1 MSNSKKSPGPDCN
14 QKKAAILKESQAVNK
29 KEDASARSK
38 CKLDSHGCLNL
49 QDILLMFDSPVSQER
64 AWALCYQIAKSLS
77 CSTENKFYEISELS
91 QIILHKDG
99 DIWLENLAGSKQ
111 SLVSEEKAV
120 FSLGMAVFKA
130 LDFGSN
136 AGEEIALLPDLEA
149 LITLMTNCNRVC
161 EGDAEERLQETDDEG
176 IERDSGDTDAEDY
189 MMPKTAESY
198 ADNATCTLKTVLQGD
213 RKRCRVHTTSA
224 HNTDRQSGFF
234 FPALLCPSI
243 CVRHVQSL
251 HEDTDNYYQ
260 NMIQAFVEE
269 ALNLSQFLE
278 KVVVDK
284 QSQDL
289 FSPNNTD
296 RSSTSLQNIDTLD
309 FNDWAR
315 FWVQVI
321 SELRR
326 GVKLKK
332 VEANLGSRVSSRGE
346 RTLPDYK
353 PTPYEILMDDIRER
367 RYHLR
372 KTPPTPSRKD
382 AHAIILEF
390 IRSRPPLKKASE
402 RRLRPLQKE
411 STLRELLME
420 SIKKPPKPLRSSGS
434 RQNAPKI
441 EETSI
446 CNTSRESRMIVL
458 GEVPPSQPE
467 QEQESAQD
475 VAAQWLQ
482 SEDQRTLVTGG
493 SVLATASR
501 RRQDVPPVPQPRQRI
516 AKERPNIRVL
526 PSNRNRKSRRRRI
539 TVAGT
544 ALRCEPTR
552 KCPGVNASKLS
563 RSSNSGATGREFRMH
578 SILQRSELLE
588 DITQNREDIIEHEL
602 LPKPFGRNL
611 DVTRRTKKVIPV
623 DFDLKLDAEDDDD
636 DDDDDD
642 YNEENFETRFEEE
655 DEACNYWQLKNYNF
669 GTRKKS
675 IRNGHK
681 DHEHRDDDEVGS
693 ANPWRKTGGL
703 RLTRNEYHRFC
714 DAQLEFYSIAA
725 YDLATQCPSRRASA
739 RRHAA
744 KCTIPLTSF
753 TGTTSL
759 PQSRPQSRQHAG
771 LTDSTLSQ
779 GPSPN
784 ISLNPSPNCSPQP
797 RAPRQPRRAHTIAH
811 ESKNDKAHSDEWE
824 DDIDKK
830 ATLGDMLLDERL
842 SLTLDEIVHIRS
854 VLTKAELESLPVE
867 GRVKEDVEKRRVC
880 FLCLKTRFGLL
891 GPWGQRC
898 RLCKRTVC
906 VKCYSKM
913 RIPTE
918 QFARVPVV
926 LLSPGLLLSP
936 TEAENSSSK
945 NSWLRNSGAVG
956 SAPASPASRRKDSA
970 LRNGTSA
977 STPTMTPV
985 SALTPMSTPPSHARR
1000 EMEVQGLEK
1009 RCYKGGGSPAALS
1022 TTKTFSTSSGLSVE
1036 QRMAAER
1043 LRGVAVVVCH
1053 DCRIMVI
1060 QIIKSSRTTR
1070 ATIRNNVISRL
1081 TLNLSPAYI

>member
-1 MSNSKKSPGPDCN
+1 MSNPKKIPDPS
-14 QKKAAILKESQAVNK
+14 QREPAMLDEQPQATVRKKGGDRVQP
-29 KEDASARSK
+29 R

-49 QDILLMFDSPVSQER
+49 QDILLIFDSPVSQER
-64 AWALCYQIAKSLS
+64 AWALCYQTAKSLS
-77 CSTENKFYEISELS
+77 GLTQNKFYEISEFS
-91 QIILHKDG
+91 QIVLHKDG
-99 DIWLENLAGSKQ
+99 NVRLDNLAGSRQ
-111 SLVSEEKAV
+111 PLVSEDKAV
-120 FSLGMAVFKA
+120 LSLGMVIFKA

-136 AGEEIALLPDLEA
+136 AEEEIALSPDLEA
-149 LITLMTNCNRVC
+149 LITLMTNCNRVAP
-161 EGDAEERLQETDDEG
+161 EGDVEGRLQETDDEG
-176 IERDSGDTDAEDY
+176 IERDSGDTDADDD
-189 MMPKTAESY
+189 MMPKTAEPYTSSSV
-198 ADNATCTLKTVLQGD
+198 CTLKTVLQ
-213 RKRCRVHTTSA
+213 
-224 HNTDRQSGFF
+224 
-234 FPALLCPSI
+234 I
-243 CVRHVQSL
+243 CARHV
-251 HEDTDNYYQ
+251 HEDADNYYQ
-260 NMIQAFVEE
+260 NVIQTFVEE

-284 QSQDL
+284 QSQD
-289 FSPNNTD
+289 FFNMNGTEH
-296 RSSTSLQNIDTLD
+296 SSTSLQNLD
-309 FNDWAR
+309 ALNFNDWTDVRIWRAIQAR

-321 SELRR
+321 GELRR

-332 VEANLGSRVSSRGE
+332 VEANMGSRAFSRGQG
-346 RTLPDYK
+346 RSPDYK
-353 PTPYEILMDDIRER
+353 LTPYEILMDDIRER

-372 KTPPTPSRKD
+372 KTPPTSSRKD

-411 STLRELLME
+411 CTLRELLME
-420 SIKKPPKPLRSSGS
+420 SIKKPPKPLRSSCS
-434 RQNAPKI
+434 RQSTVKI
-441 EETSI
+441 EKTSLYVTH
-446 CNTSRESRMIVL
+446 N
-458 GEVPPSQPE
+458 GEGTKEYE
-467 QEQESAQD
+467 QSA
-475 VAAQWLQ
+475 
-482 SEDQRTLVTGG
+482 T
-493 SVLATASR
+493 
-501 RRQDVPPVPQPRQRI
+501 
-516 AKERPNIRVL
+516 
-526 PSNRNRKSRRRRI
+526 
-539 TVAGT
+539 
-544 ALRCEPTR
+544 
-552 KCPGVNASKLS
+552 
-563 RSSNSGATGREFRMH
+563 
-578 SILQRSELLE
+578 
-588 DITQNREDIIEHEL
+588 
-602 LPKPFGRNL
+602 PKPPGRNL
-611 DVTRRTKKVIPV
+611 DVSSAARRPKKVIPV

-636 DDDDDD
+636 DDDDEY
-642 YNEENFETRFEEE
+642 YNDEDFAETRFEEE
-655 DEACNYWQLKNYNF
+655 DEASNYWHLKDYTF
-669 GTRKKS
+669 GGRGV
-675 IRNGHK
+675 RNGHK
-681 DHEHRDDDEVGS
+681 DHEQRDDDEAGS

-714 DAQLEFYSIAA
+714 DAQLES

-739 RRHAA
+739 KRHSA
-744 KCTIPLTSF
+744 KCTIPLTSL

-771 LTDSTLSQ
+771 LTDSSLSQ

-784 ISLNPSPNCSPQP
+784 ISLNPSPSLSPQP
-797 RAPRQPRRAHTIAH
+797 RARQPRRAYTIA
-811 ESKNDKAHSDEWE
+811 EGKDEKPPAEEWE
-824 DDIDKK
+824 DDADRK

-936 TEAENSSSK
+936 TETESSGGGGKST
-945 NSWLRNSGAVG
+945 WLRNSGAVG

-970 LRNGTSA
+970 MRSGTPA
-977 STPTMTPV
+977 STPTTTPV
-985 SALTPMSTPPSHARR
+985 SALTPMSTPPCHARR
-1000 EMEVQGLEK
+1000 EVESQGMDK
-1009 RCYKGGGSPAALS
+1009 RCYKGSGSPAALS
-1022 TTKTFSTSSGLSVE
+1022 TTKTFSTSSGGPTAE

-1081 TLNLSPAYI
+1081 TLNLSPAYV

>member
-1 MSNSKKSPGPDCN
+1 MISSCVNAPNMDRPD
-14 QKKAAILKESQAVNK
+14 QKFIISREKNLQTNYLKEAKEEMQETVKK
-29 KEDASARSK
+29 KEDSVRPK

-49 QDILLMFDSPVSQER
+49 QDVLLMFDSPLSQER
-64 AWALCYQIAKSLS
+64 AWALCYQVAKGLS
-77 CSTENKFYEISELS
+77 HLTENKFCEISELW
-91 QIILHKDG
+91 QIVLHKDG
-99 DIWLENLAGSKQ
+99 DICLESLAGSKLP
-111 SLVSEEKAV
+111 LVSEEKAI
-120 FSLGMAVFKA
+120 FSLGMVIFKA

-136 AGEEIALLPDLEA
+136 AGEEIALSPDLEA
-149 LITLMTNCNRVC
+149 LITLMTNCNRAS
-161 EGDAEERLQETDDEG
+161 EGDVEERLQETDDEG

-189 MMPKTAESY
+189 IPKTSESCT
-198 ADNATCTLKTVLQGD
+198 DSPICTLKTILQ
-213 RKRCRVHTTSA
+213 
-224 HNTDRQSGFF
+224 
-234 FPALLCPSI
+234 I
-243 CVRHVQSL
+243 CERHMQSL
-251 HEDTDNYYQ
+251 HEDADNYYR
-260 NMIQAFVEE
+260 NVIQMFVEE

-289 FSPNNTD
+289 YSPSIDDVD
-296 RSSTSLQNIDTLD
+296 RNSISLQNIDTLD
-309 FNDWAR
+309 FNDWTNVRIWRAIQAR

-332 VEANLGSRVSSRGE
+332 VEANLGSRAPSRAQGN
-346 RTLPDYK
+346 RSDYK
-353 PTPYEILMDDIRER
+353 LTPYEVLMDDIREK

-372 KTPPTPSRKD
+372 KTPPTPSKRKD

-411 STLRELLME
+411 CTLRELLME
-420 SIKKPPKPLRSSGS
+420 SIKKPPKPLRSS
-434 RQNAPKI
+434 RQNIPRV
-441 EETSI
+441 EETSA
-446 CNTSRESRMIVL
+446 CGKSRMIVL
-458 GEVPPSQPE
+458 GEVPPLQPE

-482 SEDQRTLVTGG
+482 SEDQRTATSAAGG
-493 SVLATASR
+493 VLAATSR
-501 RRQDVPPVPQPRQRI
+501 RKQDLPPVPQPRQRI
-516 AKERPNIRVL
+516 AKERPDVRVL
-526 PSNRNRKSRRRRI
+526 PSNRN
-539 TVAGT
+539 
-544 ALRCEPTR
+544 
-552 KCPGVNASKLS
+552 
-563 RSSNSGATGREFRMH
+563 H
-578 SILQRSELLE
+578 
-588 DITQNREDIIEHEL
+588 ITQNGEDIKEYESSAI
-602 LPKPFGRNL
+602 PKPPGRNL
-611 DVTRRTKKVIPV
+611 DAIRRPKKLIPV

-636 DDDDDD
+636 DDDD
-642 YNEENFETRFEEE
+642 YNEEDFETRFEEE
-655 DEACNYWQLKNYNF
+655 DEASNYWQLKDYRF
-669 GTRKKS
+669 GAREGM
-675 IRNGHK
+675 RNGHK
-681 DHEHRDDDEVGS
+681 DYRQRDDDEGS

-714 DAQLEFYSIAA
+714 DAQLES

-739 RRHAA
+739 KRHAA
-744 KCTIPLTSF
+744 KCAIPLMSL

-759 PQSRPQSRQHAG
+759 PQSRPQSRQRAG

-784 ISLNPSPNCSPQP
+784 ISLNPSPSHSPQP
-797 RAPRQPRRAHTIAH
+797 RASRQPRRAYTIAH
-811 ESKNDKAHSDEWE
+811 EGKDDRTNSDEWE
-824 DDIDKK
+824 DDTDKK
-830 ATLGDMLLDERL
+830 TTLGDMLLDERL

-936 TEAENSSSK
+936 TETEAGNGK
-945 NSWLRNSGAVG
+945 NAWLRNTGAVG

-970 LRNGTSA
+970 LRSGTPT

-1000 EMEVQGLEK
+1000 EMENQGLER

-1022 TTKTFSTSSGLSVE
+1022 TTKTFSGSSGPTAE

-1081 TLNLSPAYI
+1081 TLNLSPAYV

>member
-14 QKKAAILKESQAVNK
+14 QKKAAILKESQAVNR

-77 CSTENKFYEISELS
+77 RSTENKFYEISELS

-120 FSLGMAVFKA
+120 FSLGMAIFKA

-198 ADNATCTLKTVLQGD
+198 ADNSTCTLKAVLQ
-213 RKRCRVHTTSA
+213 
-224 HNTDRQSGFF
+224 
-234 FPALLCPSI
+234 I

-260 NMIQAFVEE
+260 NMIQGFVEE

-278 KVVVDK
+278 KVVDK

-289 FSPNNTD
+289 FNPNNTD

-309 FNDWAR
+309 FNDWTDIRIWKAIQAR

-346 RTLPDYK
+346 GTLPDYK

-446 CNTSRESRMIVL
+446 CNTNRESRMIVL

-493 SVLATASR
+493 SILATASR

-526 PSNRNRKSRRRRI
+526 PSNRN
-539 TVAGT
+539 
-544 ALRCEPTR
+544 
-552 KCPGVNASKLS
+552 
-563 RSSNSGATGREFRMH
+563 H
-578 SILQRSELLE
+578 
-588 DITQNREDIIEHEL
+588 ITQNRDDIIEHEL

-636 DDDDDD
+636 DDDDD

-655 DEACNYWQLKNYNF
+655 DEACNYWQLKHYNF
-669 GTRKKS
+669 GTRKS
-675 IRNGHK
+675 IRNEHK

-714 DAQLEFYSIAA
+714 DAQLES

-744 KCTIPLTSF
+744 NCTIPLTSF
-753 TGTTSL
+753 MGTTSL

-985 SALTPMSTPPSHARR
+985 SALTPMSTPPSHTRR

-1022 TTKTFSTSSGLSVE
+1022 TTKTFSTLSGPSVE
-1036 QRMAAER
+1036 QHMAAER

>member
-1 MSNSKKSPGPDCN
+1 MSNPKKSIDCD
-14 QKKAAILKESQAVNK
+14 QRKDTMLEEESTIIKKKGKSSV
-29 KEDASARSK
+29 RPK

-49 QDILLMFDSPVSQER
+49 QDILLMFDSPINQER
-64 AWALCYQIAKSLS
+64 AWALCYQISKGLS
-77 CSTENKFYEISELS
+77 CLMENKFYEISELS
-91 QIILHKDG
+91 QIVLHKDG
-99 DIWLENLAGSKQ
+99 NICLENLAGSKQ
-111 SLVSEEKAV
+111 PLVSEEKAV
-120 FSLGMAVFKA
+120 FSLGMAIFKA

-136 AGEEIALLPDLEA
+136 AGEEIALSSDLEA
-149 LITLMTNCNRVC
+149 LITFMTNCNRAS
-161 EGDAEERLQETDDEG
+161 EGDVEERLQETDDEG

-189 MMPKTAESY
+189 MVLKTTESY
-198 ADNATCTLKTVLQGD
+198 TDSSMCTLKTVIQ
-213 RKRCRVHTTSA
+213 
-224 HNTDRQSGFF
+224 
-234 FPALLCPSI
+234 I
-243 CVRHVQSL
+243 CARHVQDL
-251 HEDTDNYYQ
+251 NEDVDNYYR
-260 NMIQAFVEE
+260 NVIQSFVEE
-269 ALNLSQFLE
+269 AINLSQFLE

-289 FSPNNTD
+289 FSPNEVD
-296 RSSTSLQNIDTLD
+296 RGSTSLQNLDALD

-332 VEANLGSRVSSRGE
+332 VEANLGSRTSSRGQGN
-346 RTLPDYK
+346 RPDYK
-353 PTPYEILMDDIRER
+353 LTPYEILMDDIRER

-411 STLRELLME
+411 CTLRELLME
-420 SIKKPPKPLRSSGS
+420 SIKKPPKPLRPSGS
-434 RQNAPKI
+434 TQNPPKI
-441 EETSI
+441 KKIST
-446 CNTSRESRMIVL
+446 CDAGGESRMIVL
-458 GEVPPSQPE
+458 GEVPPTQPE

-482 SEDQRTLVTGG
+482 SEEQKAAMSTAG
-493 SVLATASR
+493 SSGILTAASR
-501 RRQDVPPVPQPRQRI
+501 SRQDMPPIPQPRQRI
-516 AKERPNIRVL
+516 TKERPDIRIL
-526 PSNRNRKSRRRRI
+526 TSNRNHIIQK
-539 TVAGT
+539 GDMK
-544 ALRCEPTR
+544 EYE
-552 KCPGVNASKLS
+552 
-563 RSSNSGATGREFRMH
+563 SST
-578 SILQRSELLE
+578 I
-588 DITQNREDIIEHEL
+588 
-602 LPKPFGRNL
+602 PKPSGRNL
-611 DVTRRTKKVIPV
+611 DITRRPKKVIPV

-636 DDDDDD
+636 DDDD
-642 YNEENFETRFEEE
+642 YNEEDFENTRFEEE
-655 DEACNYWQLKNYNF
+655 DEASNYWHLKDYTF
-669 GTRKKS
+669 GTRS
-675 IRNGHK
+675 VQNGQK
-681 DHEHRDDDEVGS
+681 NQRDDDETGS

-714 DAQLEFYSIAA
+714 DAQLES

-744 KCTIPLTSF
+744 KCTMPLASL

-784 ISLNPSPNCSPQP
+784 ISLNPSPSLSPQP
-797 RAPRQPRRAHTIAH
+797 RAPRQPRRAYTIAH
-811 ESKNDKAHSDEWE
+811 ENKDDKIHNEEWE
-824 DDIDKK
+824 DDTDKK
-830 ATLGDMLLDERL
+830 TTLGDMLLDERL

-936 TEAENSSSK
+936 TETESGSGGGNVSGVSGGSIGK
-945 NSWLRNSGAVG
+945 SSWLKNTGAVG

-970 LRNGTSA
+970 MRSGTPT
-977 STPTMTPV
+977 STPTMTPI
-985 SALTPMSTPPSHARR
+985 STLTPTSTPPSHARR
-1000 EMEVQGLEK
+1000 EIEGPGLEK
-1009 RCYKGGGSPAALS
+1009 RCYKGSGSPAALS
-1022 TTKTFSTSSGLSVE
+1022 TTKTFSTSSGPSAE

-1060 QIIKSSRTTR
+1060 QIIKSSRITR

-1081 TLNLSPAYI
+1081 TLNLSPAYV

>member
-1 MSNSKKSPGPDCN
+1 MSNPKKSPDSS
-14 QKKAAILKESQAVNK
+14 QKESTMLDEQPKATVRK
-29 KEDASARSK
+29 KGNMAQRR
-38 CKLDSHGCLNL
+38 CKLDLHGCLNL
-49 QDILLMFDSPVSQER
+49 QDILLIFNSPVSQER
-64 AWALCYQIAKSLS
+64 AWALCYQTTKSLS
-77 CSTENKFYEISELS
+77 SLTQNKFYEISEFS
-91 QIILHKDG
+91 QIVLHKDG
-99 DIWLENLAGSKQ
+99 NIRLDNLAGSKQ
-111 SLVSEEKAV
+111 PLVSEEKAV
-120 FSLGMAVFKA
+120 VSLGMVIFKA

-136 AGEEIALLPDLEA
+136 AEEEIALSPDLEA
-149 LITLMTNCNRVC
+149 LITLMTNCSRAS
-161 EGDAEERLQETDDEG
+161 EGDVEGRLQETDDEG
-176 IERDSGDTDAEDY
+176 IERDSGDTDADDD
-189 MMPKTAESY
+189 MMSKTAERYTDSSV
-198 ADNATCTLKTVLQGD
+198 CTLKTVLQ
-213 RKRCRVHTTSA
+213 
-224 HNTDRQSGFF
+224 
-234 FPALLCPSI
+234 I
-243 CVRHVQSL
+243 CARHVQSL
-251 HEDTDNYYQ
+251 HEDVDNYYQ
-260 NMIQAFVEE
+260 NVIQTFVEE
-269 ALNLSQFLE
+269 ALNISQFLE

-284 QSQDL
+284 QSQNL
-289 FSPNNTD
+289 FSMNGTD
-296 RSSTSLQNIDTLD
+296 HSSTSLQNLDTLD

-321 SELRR
+321 GELRR

-332 VEANLGSRVSSRGE
+332 VEANLGSRASSRGQG
-346 RTLPDYK
+346 RSPDYK
-353 PTPYEILMDDIRER
+353 LTPYEILMDDIRER

-372 KTPPTPSRKD
+372 KTPPTSSRKD

-411 STLRELLME
+411 CTLRELLME
-420 SIKKPPKPLRSSGS
+420 SIKKPPKPLRSSCS
-434 RQNAPKI
+434 RQNTTKV
-441 EETSI
+441 EETSPS
-446 CNTSRESRMIVL
+446 NASGVSRMIVL

-482 SEDQRTLVTGG
+482 SEDQKTMATSGPG
-493 SVLATASR
+493 AGVLTAPSR
-501 RRQDVPPVPQPRQRI
+501 KKQDVPPVPQPRQRI
-516 AKERPNIRVL
+516 AKDRPDVRVV
-526 PSNRNRKSRRRRI
+526 PARNRKSRRRRI
-539 TVAGT
+539 TVADITNNG
-544 ALRCEPTR
+544 
-552 KCPGVNASKLS
+552 
-563 RSSNSGATGREFRMH
+563 
-578 SILQRSELLE
+578 E
-588 DITQNREDIIEHEL
+588 DIKEYESSAI
-602 LPKPFGRNL
+602 PKPSGRNL
-611 DVTRRTKKVIPV
+611 EVLNAARRPKKVIPV

-636 DDDDDD
+636 DDDEY
-642 YNEENFETRFEEE
+642 YNDEDFAETRFEEE
-655 DEACNYWQLKNYNF
+655 DEASNYWHLKDYTF
-669 GTRKKS
+669 GGRDV
-675 IRNGHK
+675 RNGHK
-681 DHEHRDDDEVGS
+681 DHEQRDDDEAGS

-714 DAQLEFYSIAA
+714 DAQLES

-739 RRHAA
+739 KRHSA
-744 KCTIPLTSF
+744 KCVVPLMSL

-771 LTDSTLSQ
+771 LTDSSLSQ

-784 ISLNPSPNCSPQP
+784 ISLNPSPSLSPQP
-797 RAPRQPRRAHTIAH
+797 RARQPRRAYTIA
-811 ESKNDKAHSDEWE
+811 EGKDEKVPGEEWE
-824 DDIDKK
+824 DDTDRK

-936 TEAENSSSK
+936 TEAESSSGSGGGK
-945 NSWLRNSGAVG
+945 SPWLRNTSAVG

-970 LRNGTSA
+970 LRTGTPA
-977 STPTMTPV
+977 STPTTTPV
-985 SALTPMSTPPSHARR
+985 SALTPMSTPPCHARR
-1000 EMEVQGLEK
+1000 EIESQGMDK
-1009 RCYKGGGSPAALS
+1009 RCYKGSGSPAALS
-1022 TTKTFSTSSGLSVE
+1022 TTKTFSTSSGPSAE

-1081 TLNLSPAYI
+1081 TLNLSPAYV

>member
-1 MSNSKKSPGPDCN
+1 MSNSKKSPDCN
-14 QKKAAILKESQAVNK
+14 LEGATVLRDEMQKMVKK
-29 KEDASARSK
+29 KEKSSAQPK
-38 CKLDSHGCLNL
+38 CKLDLHGCLNL
-49 QDILLMFDSPVSQER
+49 QDILLMFDSPIRQER
-64 AWALCYQIAKSLS
+64 AWALCYQIVKGLS
-77 CSTENKFYEISELS
+77 RLTENKFYEISELW
-91 QIILHKDG
+91 QIVLHKDG
-99 DIWLENLAGSKQ
+99 DICLESLAGSKQ
-111 SLVSEEKAV
+111 PLVSEEKAI
-120 FSLGMAVFKA
+120 FSLGMTIFKA

-136 AGEEIALLPDLEA
+136 AGEEIALSPDLEA
-149 LITLMTNCNRVC
+149 LITLMTSCNRAS
-161 EGDAEERLQETDDEG
+161 EGDVEERLQETDDEG
-176 IERDSGDTDAEDY
+176 IERDSGETDAEDY
-189 MMPKTAESY
+189 MMPKATESC
-198 ADNATCTLKTVLQGD
+198 TGSSVCTLKTILQ
-213 RKRCRVHTTSA
+213 
-224 HNTDRQSGFF
+224 
-234 FPALLCPSI
+234 I
-243 CVRHVQSL
+243 CERHVQSL
-251 HEDTDNYYQ
+251 HEDSDNYYR
-260 NMIQAFVEE
+260 NVIQMFVEE

-289 FSPNNTD
+289 YSPSINDVD
-296 RSSTSLQNIDTLD
+296 RNSISLQNIDTLD

-332 VEANLGSRVSSRGE
+332 VEANLGSRASSRAQGN
-346 RTLPDYK
+346 RPDYK
-353 PTPYEILMDDIRER
+353 LTPYEILMDDIREK

-411 STLRELLME
+411 CTLRELLME
-420 SIKKPPKPLRSSGS
+420 SIKKPPKPLRSSSS
-434 RQNAPKI
+434 RQNVPRVK
-441 EETSI
+441 ETSV
-446 CNTSRESRMIVL
+446 CGKSRMIVL

-482 SEDQRTLVTGG
+482 SEDQRTATSAAGG
-493 SVLATASR
+493 ILAATSR
-501 RRQDVPPVPQPRQRI
+501 KRQDVPPVPQPRQRI
-516 AKERPNIRVL
+516 AKERPDVRVL

-539 TVAGT
+539 TVA
-544 ALRCEPTR
+544 
-552 KCPGVNASKLS
+552 
-563 RSSNSGATGREFRMH
+563 
-578 SILQRSELLE
+578 
-588 DITQNREDIIEHEL
+588 DITQNGENIKEYESSAV
-602 LPKPFGRNL
+602 PKPPGRNL
-611 DVTRRTKKVIPV
+611 DVVRRPKKLIPV

-636 DDDDDD
+636 DDDDD
-642 YNEENFETRFEEE
+642 YNEEEFETRFEEE
-655 DEACNYWQLKNYNF
+655 DEASNYWQLKDYNF
-669 GTRKKS
+669 GTREGM
-675 IRNGHK
+675 RNGHK
-681 DHEHRDDDEVGS
+681 DYHQQRDDDEVGS

-714 DAQLEFYSIAA
+714 DAQLES

-739 RRHAA
+739 KRHAA
-744 KCTIPLTSF
+744 KCAIPLMSL

-784 ISLNPSPNCSPQP
+784 ISLNPSPNHSPQP
-797 RAPRQPRRAHTIAH
+797 RAPRQPRRAYTIAH
-811 ESKNDKAHSDEWE
+811 EDKDDRAHGDEWE
-824 DDIDKK
+824 DDTDKK
-830 ATLGDMLLDERL
+830 GILGDMLLDERL

-936 TEAENSSSK
+936 TETETSSGK
-945 NSWLRNSGAVG
+945 NTWLRNAGAVG

-970 LRNGTSA
+970 LRSGTPT

-985 SALTPMSTPPSHARR
+985 SALTPISTPSHARR
-1000 EMEVQGLEK
+1000 EIENQGSEK

-1022 TTKTFSTSSGLSVE
+1022 TTKTFSGSSGPTAE
-1036 QRMAAER
+1036 QRLAAER

-1081 TLNLSPAYI
+1081 TLNLSPAYV

>member
-1 MSNSKKSPGPDCN
+1 MSNYKKSPDCE
-14 QKKAAILKESQAVNK
+14 KKTIVFEEPMNK
-29 KEDASARSK
+29 KEDTSARSK
-38 CKLDSHGCLNL
+38 YKLDDCLNL
-49 QDILLMFDSPVSQER
+49 QDILLMFDRPVTQEQ
-64 AWALCYQIAKSLS
+64 AWALCYEIAYNLS
-77 CSTENKFYEISELS
+77 RLTDKFYEISELS

-99 DIWLENLAGSKQ
+99 HIWLENLAGSKQ
-111 SLVSEEKAV
+111 FYVSEEKAI
-120 FSLGMAVFKA
+120 FSLGMIIFKA

-136 AGEEIALLPDLEA
+136 AGEEIALSSDLET
-149 LITLMTNCNRVC
+149 LITLMTNCNRAC
-161 EGDAEERLQETDDEG
+161 EGDIEDRLQETDDEG
-176 IERDSGDTDAEDY
+176 IERDSGDTDAEDCAIQRT
-189 MMPKTAESY
+189 KLY
-198 ADNATCTLKTVLQGD
+198 ADSSTCTLKTILQV
-213 RKRCRVHTTSA
+213 CA
-224 HNTDRQSGFF
+224 
-234 FPALLCPSI
+234 
-243 CVRHVQSL
+243 RHVQNL
-251 HEDTDNYYQ
+251 HEDATSYYR
-260 NMIQAFVEE
+260 NIMKAFVEE

-278 KVVVDK
+278 KGVDDK

-289 FSPNNTD
+289 FSSNNVD
-296 RSSTSLQNIDTLD
+296 RTSSSLQNINTLD
-309 FNDWAR
+309 FNDWTDIRIWRAIQAR

-332 VEANLGSRVSSRGE
+332 VEANLGSRTSSRREGS
-346 RTLPDYK
+346 LPDYK
-353 PTPYEILMDDIRER
+353 MTPYESLMDDIRER
-367 RYHLR
+367 RYHLK

-382 AHAIILEF
+382 THAIILEF

-420 SIKKPPKPLRSSGS
+420 SIKKPPKPLRSSSS
-434 RQNAPKI
+434 RQNTSHI

-446 CNTSRESRMIVL
+446 CNTSGESRMIVL

-482 SEDQRTLVTGG
+482 SEDQRALSASDG
-493 SVLATASR
+493 VLAAANR
-501 RRQDVPPVPQPRQRI
+501 RRQDVPPVPQPRQKI
-516 AKERPNIRVL
+516 AKERSSIKVL
-526 PSNRNRKSRRRRI
+526 SSNRN
-539 TVAGT
+539 
-544 ALRCEPTR
+544 
-552 KCPGVNASKLS
+552 
-563 RSSNSGATGREFRMH
+563 H
-578 SILQRSELLE
+578 
-588 DITQNREDIIEHEL
+588 ITQNGEDIDEPKL
-602 LPKPFGRNL
+602 LPKPSGRNL
-611 DVTRRTKKVIPV
+611 DATRRIKKVIPV

-636 DDDDDD
+636 DDVDD
-642 YNEENFETRFEEE
+642 YNEENFAAARFEEE
-655 DEACNYWQLKNYNF
+655 DE
-669 GTRKKS
+669 
-675 IRNGHK
+675 
-681 DHEHRDDDEVGS
+681 ES

-714 DAQLEFYSIAA
+714 DAQLES

-739 RRHAA
+739 KRHAT
-744 KCTIPLTSF
+744 KCIIPLTSL

-771 LTDSTLSQ
+771 LADSILSQ

-784 ISLNPSPNCSPQP
+784 ISLNPSPNCSPHP
-797 RAPRQPRRAHTIAH
+797 RTPRQPRRANTIAH
-811 ESKNDKAHSDEWE
+811 DSKNDKTQDDEWE
-824 DDIDKK
+824 NDIDKK
-830 ATLGDMLLDERL
+830 TTLGDMLLDERL

-936 TEAENSSSK
+936 TETENCNSK
-945 NSWLRNSGAVG
+945 NSWLRNAGAVG

-970 LRNGTSA
+970 LRNGTPV
-977 STPTMTPV
+977 STPTMTPI
-985 SALTPMSTPPSHARR
+985 STLTPMSMSPSH
-1000 EMEVQGLEK
+1000 VIQGLDK
-1009 RCYKGGGSPAALS
+1009 RNYKGGSPAALS
-1022 TTKTFSTSSGLSVE
+1022 TTKTFSTSSGPSAE
-1036 QRMAAER
+1036 QRMVAER

>member
-198 ADNATCTLKTVLQGD
+198 ADNATCTLKTVLQ
-213 RKRCRVHTTSA
+213 
-224 HNTDRQSGFF
+224 
-234 FPALLCPSI
+234 I

-309 FNDWAR
+309 FNDWTDIRIWRAIQAR

-539 TVAGT
+539 TVA
-544 ALRCEPTR
+544 
-552 KCPGVNASKLS
+552 
-563 RSSNSGATGREFRMH
+563 
-578 SILQRSELLE
+578 

-714 DAQLEFYSIAA
+714 DAQLES

>member
-1 MSNSKKSPGPDCN
+1 MSNYKKSPDCE
-14 QKKAAILKESQAVNK
+14 KKTIVFEEPMNK
-29 KEDASARSK
+29 KEDTSARSK
-38 CKLDSHGCLNL
+38 YKLDDCLNL
-49 QDILLMFDSPVSQER
+49 QDILLMFDRPVTQEQ
-64 AWALCYQIAKSLS
+64 AWALCYEIAYNLS
-77 CSTENKFYEISELS
+77 RLTDKFYEISELS

-99 DIWLENLAGSKQ
+99 HIWLENLAGSKQ
-111 SLVSEEKAV
+111 FYVSEEKAI
-120 FSLGMAVFKA
+120 FSLGMIIFKA

-136 AGEEIALLPDLEA
+136 AGEEIALSSDLET
-149 LITLMTNCNRVC
+149 LITLMTNCNRAC
-161 EGDAEERLQETDDEG
+161 EGDIEDRLQETDDEG
-176 IERDSGDTDAEDY
+176 IERDSGDTDAEDCAIQRT
-189 MMPKTAESY
+189 KLY
-198 ADNATCTLKTVLQGD
+198 ADSSTCTLKTILQV
-213 RKRCRVHTTSA
+213 CA
-224 HNTDRQSGFF
+224 
-234 FPALLCPSI
+234 
-243 CVRHVQSL
+243 RHVQNL
-251 HEDTDNYYQ
+251 HEDATSYYR
-260 NMIQAFVEE
+260 NIMKAFVEE

-278 KVVVDK
+278 KGVDDK

-289 FSPNNTD
+289 FSSNNVD
-296 RSSTSLQNIDTLD
+296 RTSSSLQNINTLD
-309 FNDWAR
+309 FNDW
-315 FWVQVI
+315 
-321 SELRR
+321 
-326 GVKLKK
+326 
-332 VEANLGSRVSSRGE
+332 
-346 RTLPDYK
+346 T
-353 PTPYEILMDDIRER
+353 DIRIWR
-367 RYHLR
+367 
-372 KTPPTPSRKD
+372 
-382 AHAIILEF
+382 AIQ
-390 IRSRPPLKKASE
+390 ASE

-420 SIKKPPKPLRSSGS
+420 SIKKPPKPLRSSSS
-434 RQNAPKI
+434 RQNTSHI

-446 CNTSRESRMIVL
+446 CNTSGESRMIVL

-482 SEDQRTLVTGG
+482 SEDQRALSASDG
-493 SVLATASR
+493 VLAAANR
-501 RRQDVPPVPQPRQRI
+501 RRQDVPPVPQPRQKI
-516 AKERPNIRVL
+516 AKERSSIKVL
-526 PSNRNRKSRRRRI
+526 SSNRNRKSRRRRI
-539 TVAGT
+539 TVA
-544 ALRCEPTR
+544 
-552 KCPGVNASKLS
+552 
-563 RSSNSGATGREFRMH
+563 
-578 SILQRSELLE
+578 
-588 DITQNREDIIEHEL
+588 DITQNGEDIDEPKL
-602 LPKPFGRNL
+602 LPKPSGRNL
-611 DVTRRTKKVIPV
+611 DATRRIKKVIPV

-636 DDDDDD
+636 DDVDD
-642 YNEENFETRFEEE
+642 YNEENFAAARFEEE
-655 DEACNYWQLKNYNF
+655 DE
-669 GTRKKS
+669 
-675 IRNGHK
+675 
-681 DHEHRDDDEVGS
+681 ES

-714 DAQLEFYSIAA
+714 DAQLES

-739 RRHAA
+739 KRHAT
-744 KCTIPLTSF
+744 KCIIPLTSL

-771 LTDSTLSQ
+771 LADSILSQ

-784 ISLNPSPNCSPQP
+784 ISLNPSPNCSPHP
-797 RAPRQPRRAHTIAH
+797 RTPRQPRRANTIAH
-811 ESKNDKAHSDEWE
+811 DSKNDKTQDDEWE
-824 DDIDKK
+824 NDIDKK
-830 ATLGDMLLDERL
+830 TTLGDMLLDERL

-936 TEAENSSSK
+936 TETENCNSK
-945 NSWLRNSGAVG
+945 NSWLRNAGAVG

-970 LRNGTSA
+970 LRNGTPV
-977 STPTMTPV
+977 STPTMTPI
-985 SALTPMSTPPSHARR
+985 STLTPMSMSPSH
-1000 EMEVQGLEK
+1000 VIQGLDK
-1009 RCYKGGGSPAALS
+1009 RNYKGGSPAALS
-1022 TTKTFSTSSGLSVE
+1022 TTKTFSTSSGPSAE
-1036 QRMAAER
+1036 QRMVAER

>member
-1 MSNSKKSPGPDCN
+1 MSNLKKSIDCD
-14 QKKAAILKESQAVNK
+14 QGEDTVFKRKPEGTIKKKGNS
-29 KEDASARSK
+29 SARPK

-49 QDILLMFDSPVSQER
+49 QDILLMLDSPISQER
-64 AWALCYQIAKSLS
+64 AWALCYQISKGLS
-77 CSTENKFYEISELS
+77 CLTENKFYEISELS
-91 QIILHKDG
+91 QIVLHKDG
-99 DIWLENLAGSKQ
+99 NICLENLAGSKQ
-111 SLVSEEKAV
+111 PLVPEEKAV
-120 FSLGMAVFKA
+120 FSLGMAIFKA

-136 AGEEIALLPDLEA
+136 AGEEIALSPDLEA
-149 LITLMTNCNRVC
+149 LITFMTNCSRAS
-161 EGDAEERLQETDDEG
+161 EGDVEERLQETDDEG

-189 MMPKTAESY
+189 MMLKTTESY
-198 ADNATCTLKTVLQGD
+198 SDSSMCTLKTVIQ
-213 RKRCRVHTTSA
+213 
-224 HNTDRQSGFF
+224 
-234 FPALLCPSI
+234 I
-243 CVRHVQSL
+243 CTRHAQSL
-251 HEDTDNYYQ
+251 NEDADNYYR
-260 NMIQAFVEE
+260 NVIQTFVEE
-269 ALNLSQFLE
+269 AVNLSQFLE
-278 KVVVDK
+278 KVIVDK
-284 QSQDL
+284 QSRKQDL
-289 FSPNNTD
+289 FSPNEVD
-296 RSSTSLQNIDTLD
+296 RTSTSLQNIDTLD

-321 SELRR
+321 GELRR

-332 VEANLGSRVSSRGE
+332 VEANLSSRASLRGQGN
-346 RTLPDYK
+346 RPDYK
-353 PTPYEILMDDIRER
+353 LTPYEVLMDDIRER

-372 KTPPTPSRKD
+372 KTPPTPPSRKD

-411 STLRELLME
+411 CTLRELLME
-420 SIKKPPKPLRSSGS
+420 SIKKPPKPLRPSGS
-434 RQNAPKI
+434 TQNAPKI
-441 EETSI
+441 KKMLTYDAGG
-446 CNTSRESRMIVL
+446 ESRMIVL
-458 GEVPPSQPE
+458 GEVPPTQPE

-482 SEDQRTLVTGG
+482 SEDQKSATSAAG
-493 SVLATASR
+493 SSGVLTAANRSK
-501 RRQDVPPVPQPRQRI
+501 QDVPPVPQPRQRMI
-516 AKERPNIRVL
+516 KERPDIRIT
-526 PSNRNRKSRRRRI
+526 SNRNRKSRRRRI
-539 TVAGT
+539 TVADIAQKGDDIK
-544 ALRCEPTR
+544 EYE
-552 KCPGVNASKLS
+552 
-563 RSSNSGATGREFRMH
+563 SST
-578 SILQRSELLE
+578 I
-588 DITQNREDIIEHEL
+588 
-602 LPKPFGRNL
+602 PKPPGRNL
-611 DVTRRTKKVIPV
+611 DVTRRPKKLIPV
-623 DFDLKLDAEDDDD
+623 DFDLKLDAEE
-636 DDDDDD
+636 DDDD
-642 YNEENFETRFEEE
+642 YNDEFEDQTRFEEE
-655 DEACNYWQLKNYNF
+655 DEASNYWHLKDYTF
-669 GTRKKS
+669 GTRGVQ
-675 IRNGHK
+675 NGHK
-681 DHEHRDDDEVGS
+681 NHGQRDDDEAGS

-714 DAQLEFYSIAA
+714 DAQLES

-744 KCTIPLTSF
+744 KCPLPLASLM
-753 TGTTSL
+753 GTASL
-759 PQSRPQSRQHAG
+759 PQSRPQSRQRTG

-784 ISLNPSPNCSPQP
+784 ISLNPSPNLSPQP
-797 RAPRQPRRAHTIAH
+797 RAPKPRRAYTIAH
-811 ESKNDKAHSDEWE
+811 ETKDDKVQSEEWE
-824 DDIDKK
+824 DEDKK
-830 ATLGDMLLDERL
+830 STLGDMLLDERL

-936 TEAENSSSK
+936 TEAESGSGGGSGVGGGATK
-945 NSWLRNSGAVG
+945 NSWLRNTGAVG

-970 LRNGTSA
+970 LRSGTPT

-985 SALTPMSTPPSHARR
+985 TTLTPTSTPPSHARR
-1000 EMEVQGLEK
+1000 EMESQGLEK
-1009 RCYKGGGSPAALS
+1009 RCYKASGSPAALS
-1022 TTKTFSTSSGLSVE
+1022 TTKTFSTSSGSSAE
-1036 QRMAAER
+1036 QRMAVER

-1060 QIIKSSRTTR
+1060 QIIKSSRVTR

-1081 TLNLSPAYI
+1081 TLNLSPAYV

>member
-1 MSNSKKSPGPDCN
+1 MSNSKKSPDCN
-14 QKKAAILKESQAVNK
+14 LKEATVLK
-29 KEDASARSK
+29 KEMQETVKKKGDSSARPK

-49 QDILLMFDSPVSQER
+49 QDILLMFDSPISQER
-64 AWALCYQIAKSLS
+64 AWALCYQIVKGLS
-77 CSTENKFYEISELS
+77 HLTENKFYEISDLW
-91 QIILHKDG
+91 QIVLHKDG
-99 DIWLENLAGSKQ
+99 DICLESLAGSKQ
-111 SLVSEEKAV
+111 PLVSEEKAI
-120 FSLGMAVFKA
+120 FSLGMAIFKA

-136 AGEEIALLPDLEA
+136 PGEEIALSPDLEA
-149 LITLMTNCNRVC
+149 LITLMTSCNRASESDV
-161 EGDAEERLQETDDEG
+161 EERLQETDDEG

-189 MMPKTAESY
+189 VMPKTTESCTDSS
-198 ADNATCTLKTVLQGD
+198 ACTLKTILQ
-213 RKRCRVHTTSA
+213 
-224 HNTDRQSGFF
+224 
-234 FPALLCPSI
+234 I
-243 CVRHVQSL
+243 CERHVQSL
-251 HEDTDNYYQ
+251 HEDADNYYR
-260 NMIQAFVEE
+260 NVIQMFVEE
-269 ALNLSQFLE
+269 ALSLSQFLE

-289 FSPNNTD
+289 YSPSINDPD
-296 RSSTSLQNIDTLD
+296 RNSISLQNIDTLD
-309 FNDWAR
+309 FNDWTDVRIWRAIQAR

-332 VEANLGSRVSSRGE
+332 VEANLGSRASSRAQGN
-346 RTLPDYK
+346 RPDYK
-353 PTPYEILMDDIRER
+353 LTPYEILMDDIREK

-411 STLRELLME
+411 CTLRELLME
-420 SIKKPPKPLRSSGS
+420 SIKKPPKPLRSSSS
-434 RQNAPKI
+434 RQNVPRV
-441 EETSI
+441 EETS
-446 CNTSRESRMIVL
+446 VY
-458 GEVPPSQPE
+458 
-467 QEQESAQD
+467 
-475 VAAQWLQ
+475 
-482 SEDQRTLVTGG
+482 
-493 SVLATASR
+493 
-501 RRQDVPPVPQPRQRI
+501 
-516 AKERPNIRVL
+516 
-526 PSNRNRKSRRRRI
+526 
-539 TVAGT
+539 
-544 ALRCEPTR
+544 
-552 KCPGVNASKLS
+552 
-563 RSSNSGATGREFRMH
+563 
-578 SILQRSELLE
+578 
-588 DITQNREDIIEHEL
+588 ITQNGEDIKEYESSAV
-602 LPKPFGRNL
+602 PKPSGRNL
-611 DVTRRTKKVIPV
+611 DAIRRPKKLIPV

-636 DDDDDD
+636 DDDD
-642 YNEENFETRFEEE
+642 YNDEEFETRFEEE
-655 DEACNYWQLKNYNF
+655 DEASNYWQLKDYSF
-669 GTRKKS
+669 GAREGM
-675 IRNGHK
+675 RNGHK
-681 DHEHRDDDEVGS
+681 DYHQQRDDDEVGS

-714 DAQLEFYSIAA
+714 DAQLES

-739 RRHAA
+739 KKHAA
-744 KCTIPLTSF
+744 KCTIPLTSL

-759 PQSRPQSRQHAG
+759 PQSRPQSRQHTG

-784 ISLNPSPNCSPQP
+784 ISLNPSPSHSPQP
-797 RAPRQPRRAHTIAH
+797 RAPRQPRRAYTIAH
-811 ESKNDKAHSDEWE
+811 EGKDDKAHGDEWE
-824 DDIDKK
+824 DDTDKK
-830 ATLGDMLLDERL
+830 TILGDMLLDERL

-936 TEAENSSSK
+936 TETETDK
-945 NSWLRNSGAVG
+945 NTWLRNAGAIG

-970 LRNGTSA
+970 LRSGTPT

-985 SALTPMSTPPSHARR
+985 SAMTPTSTPPSHARR
-1000 EMEVQGLEK
+1000 EMENQGLEK
-1009 RCYKGGGSPAALS
+1009 RCFKGSGSPAALS
-1022 TTKTFSTSSGLSVE
+1022 TTKTFSGSSGPTAE
-1036 QRMAAER
+1036 QRLAAER

-1081 TLNLSPAYI
+1081 TLNLSPAYV

>member
-1 MSNSKKSPGPDCN
+1 MSNSKKSPDCN
-14 QKKAAILKESQAVNK
+14 LEGATVLRDEMQKMVKK
-29 KEDASARSK
+29 KEKSSAQPK
-38 CKLDSHGCLNL
+38 CKLDLHGCLNL
-49 QDILLMFDSPVSQER
+49 QDILLMFDSPIRQER
-64 AWALCYQIAKSLS
+64 AWALCYQIVKGLS
-77 CSTENKFYEISELS
+77 RLTENKFYEISELW
-91 QIILHKDG
+91 QIVLHKDG
-99 DIWLENLAGSKQ
+99 DICLESLAGSKQ
-111 SLVSEEKAV
+111 PLVSEEKAI
-120 FSLGMAVFKA
+120 FSLGMTIFKA

-136 AGEEIALLPDLEA
+136 AGEEIALSPDLEA
-149 LITLMTNCNRVC
+149 LITLMTSCNRAS
-161 EGDAEERLQETDDEG
+161 EGDVEERLQETDDEG
-176 IERDSGDTDAEDY
+176 IERDSGETDAEDY
-189 MMPKTAESY
+189 MMPKATESC
-198 ADNATCTLKTVLQGD
+198 TGSSVCTLKTILQ
-213 RKRCRVHTTSA
+213 
-224 HNTDRQSGFF
+224 
-234 FPALLCPSI
+234 I
-243 CVRHVQSL
+243 CERHVQSL
-251 HEDTDNYYQ
+251 HEDSDNYYR
-260 NMIQAFVEE
+260 NVIQMFVEE

-289 FSPNNTD
+289 YSPSINDVD
-296 RSSTSLQNIDTLD
+296 RNSISLQNIDTLD
-309 FNDWAR
+309 FNDWTDIRIWRAIQAR

-332 VEANLGSRVSSRGE
+332 VEANLGSRASSRAQGN
-346 RTLPDYK
+346 RPDYK
-353 PTPYEILMDDIRER
+353 LTPYEILMDDIREK

-411 STLRELLME
+411 CTLRELLME
-420 SIKKPPKPLRSSGS
+420 SIKKPPKPLRSSSS
-434 RQNAPKI
+434 RQNVPRVK
-441 EETSI
+441 ETSV
-446 CNTSRESRMIVL
+446 CGKSRMIVL

-482 SEDQRTLVTGG
+482 SEDQRTATSAAGG
-493 SVLATASR
+493 ILAATSR
-501 RRQDVPPVPQPRQRI
+501 KRQDVPPVPQPRQRI
-516 AKERPNIRVL
+516 AKERPDVRVL
-526 PSNRNRKSRRRRI
+526 PSNRN
-539 TVAGT
+539 
-544 ALRCEPTR
+544 
-552 KCPGVNASKLS
+552 
-563 RSSNSGATGREFRMH
+563 H
-578 SILQRSELLE
+578 
-588 DITQNREDIIEHEL
+588 ITQNGENIKEYESSAV
-602 LPKPFGRNL
+602 PKPPGRNL
-611 DVTRRTKKVIPV
+611 DVVRRPKKLIPV

-636 DDDDDD
+636 DDDDD
-642 YNEENFETRFEEE
+642 YNEEEFETRFEEE
-655 DEACNYWQLKNYNF
+655 DEASNYWQLKDYNF
-669 GTRKKS
+669 GTREGM
-675 IRNGHK
+675 RNGHK
-681 DHEHRDDDEVGS
+681 DYHQQRDDDEVGS

-714 DAQLEFYSIAA
+714 DAQLES

-739 RRHAA
+739 KRHAA
-744 KCTIPLTSF
+744 KCAIPLMSL

-784 ISLNPSPNCSPQP
+784 ISLNPSPNHSPQP
-797 RAPRQPRRAHTIAH
+797 RAPRQPRRAYTIAH
-811 ESKNDKAHSDEWE
+811 EDKDDRAHGDEWE
-824 DDIDKK
+824 DDTDKK
-830 ATLGDMLLDERL
+830 GILGDMLLDERL

-936 TEAENSSSK
+936 TETETSSGK
-945 NSWLRNSGAVG
+945 NTWLRNAGAVG

-970 LRNGTSA
+970 LRSGTPT

-985 SALTPMSTPPSHARR
+985 SALTPISTPSHARR
-1000 EMEVQGLEK
+1000 EIENQGSEK

-1022 TTKTFSTSSGLSVE
+1022 TTKTFSGSSGPTAE
-1036 QRMAAER
+1036 QRLAAER

-1081 TLNLSPAYI
+1081 TLNLSPAYV

>member
-1 MSNSKKSPGPDCN
+1 MSNSKKSPDCN
-14 QKKAAILKESQAVNK
+14 LEGATVLRDEMQKMVKK
-29 KEDASARSK
+29 KEKSSAQPK
-38 CKLDSHGCLNL
+38 CKLDLHGCLNL
-49 QDILLMFDSPVSQER
+49 QDILLMFDSPIRQER
-64 AWALCYQIAKSLS
+64 AWALCYQIVKGLS
-77 CSTENKFYEISELS
+77 RLTENKFYEISELW
-91 QIILHKDG
+91 QIVLHKDG
-99 DIWLENLAGSKQ
+99 DICLESLAG
-111 SLVSEEKAV
+111 
-120 FSLGMAVFKA
+120 MTIFKA

-136 AGEEIALLPDLEA
+136 AGEEIALSPDLEA
-149 LITLMTNCNRVC
+149 LITLMTSCNRAS
-161 EGDAEERLQETDDEG
+161 EGDVEERLQETDDEG
-176 IERDSGDTDAEDY
+176 IERDSGETDAEDY
-189 MMPKTAESY
+189 MMPKATESC
-198 ADNATCTLKTVLQGD
+198 TGSSVCTLKTILQ
-213 RKRCRVHTTSA
+213 
-224 HNTDRQSGFF
+224 
-234 FPALLCPSI
+234 I
-243 CVRHVQSL
+243 CERHVQSL
-251 HEDTDNYYQ
+251 HEDSDNYYR
-260 NMIQAFVEE
+260 NVIQMFVEE

-289 FSPNNTD
+289 YSPSINDVD
-296 RSSTSLQNIDTLD
+296 RNSISLQNIDTLD
-309 FNDWAR
+309 FNDWTDIRIWRAIQAR

-332 VEANLGSRVSSRGE
+332 VEANLGSRASSRAQGN
-346 RTLPDYK
+346 RPDYK
-353 PTPYEILMDDIRER
+353 LTPYEILMDDIREK

-390 IRSRPPLKKASE
+390 IRSRPPLKKAK

-411 STLRELLME
+411 CTLRELLME
-420 SIKKPPKPLRSSGS
+420 SIKKPPKPLRSSSS
-434 RQNAPKI
+434 RQNVPRVK
-441 EETSI
+441 ETSV
-446 CNTSRESRMIVL
+446 CGKSRMIVL

-482 SEDQRTLVTGG
+482 SEDQRTATSAAGG
-493 SVLATASR
+493 ILAATSR
-501 RRQDVPPVPQPRQRI
+501 KRQDVPPVPQPRQRI
-516 AKERPNIRVL
+516 AKERPDVRVL
-526 PSNRNRKSRRRRI
+526 PSNRN
-539 TVAGT
+539 
-544 ALRCEPTR
+544 
-552 KCPGVNASKLS
+552 
-563 RSSNSGATGREFRMH
+563 H
-578 SILQRSELLE
+578 
-588 DITQNREDIIEHEL
+588 ITQNGENIKEYESSAV
-602 LPKPFGRNL
+602 PKPPGRNL
-611 DVTRRTKKVIPV
+611 DVVRRPKKLIPV
-623 DFDLKLDAEDDDD
+623 DFDLKD
-636 DDDDDD
+636 
-642 YNEENFETRFEEE
+642 
-655 DEACNYWQLKNYNF
+655 YNF
-669 GTRKKS
+669 GTREGM
-675 IRNGHK
+675 RNGHK
-681 DHEHRDDDEVGS
+681 DYHQQRDDDEVGS

-714 DAQLEFYSIAA
+714 DAQLES

-739 RRHAA
+739 KRHAA
-744 KCTIPLTSF
+744 KCAIPLMSL

-784 ISLNPSPNCSPQP
+784 ISLNPSPNHSPQP
-797 RAPRQPRRAHTIAH
+797 RAPRQPRRAYTIAH
-811 ESKNDKAHSDEWE
+811 EDKDDRAHGDEV
-824 DDIDKK
+824 IYISQKGI
-830 ATLGDMLLDERL
+830 LGDMLLDERL

-936 TEAENSSSK
+936 TETETSSGK
-945 NSWLRNSGAVG
+945 NTWLRNAGAVG

-970 LRNGTSA
+970 LRSGTPT

-985 SALTPMSTPPSHARR
+985 SALTPISTPSHARR
-1000 EMEVQGLEK
+1000 EIENQGSEK

-1022 TTKTFSTSSGLSVE
+1022 TTKTFSGSSGPTAE
-1036 QRMAAER
+1036 QRLAAER

-1081 TLNLSPAYI
+1081 TLNLSPAYV

>member
-1 MSNSKKSPGPDCN
+1 MSNSKKSPDCN

-77 CSTENKFYEISELS
+77 RSTENKFYEILELS

-198 ADNATCTLKTVLQGD
+198 TDNATCTLKTVLQIQ
-213 RKRCRVHTTSA
+213 RPQHWSPIR
-224 HNTDRQSGFF
+224 GFF
-234 FPALLCPSI
+234 PRIIVPI

-251 HEDTDNYYQ
+251 HEDADNYYQ

-309 FNDWAR
+309 FNDWTDIRIWRAIQAR

-346 RTLPDYK
+346 GTLPDYK
-353 PTPYEILMDDIRER
+353 PTPYESLMDDIRER

-434 RQNAPKI
+434 RQHAPNI

-526 PSNRNRKSRRRRI
+526 PSNRN
-539 TVAGT
+539 
-544 ALRCEPTR
+544 
-552 KCPGVNASKLS
+552 
-563 RSSNSGATGREFRMH
+563 H
-578 SILQRSELLE
+578 
-588 DITQNREDIIEHEL
+588 ITQNGEDINEHEL

-642 YNEENFETRFEEE
+642 DCNEENFETRFEEE
-655 DEACNYWQLKNYNF
+655 DEACNYWQLKHYNF
-669 GTRKKS
+669 GTRKS

-714 DAQLEFYSIAA
+714 DAQLES

-824 DDIDKK
+824 NDIDKGPH
-830 ATLGDMLLDERL
+830 ATLACRQSAPRPKGSTCAPPQLQTVGLRPLYDTSRYNKYTYL
-842 SLTLDEIVHIRS
+842 
-854 VLTKAELESLPVE
+854 AY
-867 GRVKEDVEKRRVC
+867 
-880 FLCLKTRFGLL
+880 FLC
-891 GPWGQRC
+891 
-898 RLCKRTVC
+898 
-906 VKCYSKM
+906 
-913 RIPTE
+913 
-918 QFARVPVV
+918 
-926 LLSPGLLLSP
+926 
-936 TEAENSSSK
+936 SSSILICTLSSLYK
-945 NSWLRNSGAVG
+945 AQQL
-956 SAPASPASRRKDSA
+956 A
-970 LRNGTSA
+970 LRYHA
-977 STPTMTPV
+977 SF
-985 SALTPMSTPPSHARR
+985 LIK
-1000 EMEVQGLEK
+1000 GLGHHE
-1009 RCYKGGGSPAALS
+1009 
-1022 TTKTFSTSSGLSVE
+1022 SSKIGL
-1036 QRMAAER
+1036 
-1043 LRGVAVVVCH
+1043 
-1053 DCRIMVI
+1053 
-1060 QIIKSSRTTR
+1060 
-1070 ATIRNNVISRL
+1070 
-1081 TLNLSPAYI
+1081 

>member
-1 MSNSKKSPGPDCN
+1 MSNSKKSPDCN
-14 QKKAAILKESQAVNK
+14 LKEATVLK
-29 KEDASARSK
+29 KEMQETVKKKGDSSARPK

-49 QDILLMFDSPVSQER
+49 QDILLMFDSPISQER
-64 AWALCYQIAKSLS
+64 AWALCYQIVKGLS
-77 CSTENKFYEISELS
+77 HLTENKFYEISDLW
-91 QIILHKDG
+91 QIVLHKDG
-99 DIWLENLAGSKQ
+99 DICLESLAGSKQ
-111 SLVSEEKAV
+111 PLVSEEKAI
-120 FSLGMAVFKA
+120 FSLGMAIFKA

-136 AGEEIALLPDLEA
+136 PGEEIALSPDLEA
-149 LITLMTNCNRVC
+149 LITLMTSCNRASESDV
-161 EGDAEERLQETDDEG
+161 EERLQETDDEG

-189 MMPKTAESY
+189 VMPKTTESCTDSS
-198 ADNATCTLKTVLQGD
+198 ACTLKTILQ
-213 RKRCRVHTTSA
+213 
-224 HNTDRQSGFF
+224 
-234 FPALLCPSI
+234 I
-243 CVRHVQSL
+243 CERHVQSL
-251 HEDTDNYYQ
+251 HEDADNYYR
-260 NMIQAFVEE
+260 NVIQMFVEE
-269 ALNLSQFLE
+269 ALSLSQFLE

-289 FSPNNTD
+289 YSPSINDPD
-296 RSSTSLQNIDTLD
+296 RNSISLQNIDTLD
-309 FNDWAR
+309 FNDWTDVRIWRAIQAR

-332 VEANLGSRVSSRGE
+332 VEANLGSRASSRAQGN
-346 RTLPDYK
+346 RPDYK
-353 PTPYEILMDDIRER
+353 LTPYEILMDDIREK

-411 STLRELLME
+411 CTLRELLME
-420 SIKKPPKPLRSSGS
+420 SIKKPPKPLRSSSS
-434 RQNAPKI
+434 RQNVPRV
-441 EETSI
+441 EETSV
-446 CNTSRESRMIVL
+446 CGKSRMIVL

-482 SEDQRTLVTGG
+482 SEDQRTATSATG
-493 SVLATASR
+493 SVLAATNR

-516 AKERPNIRVL
+516 AKDRPDVRIL
-526 PSNRNRKSRRRRI
+526 PSNRN
-539 TVAGT
+539 
-544 ALRCEPTR
+544 
-552 KCPGVNASKLS
+552 
-563 RSSNSGATGREFRMH
+563 H
-578 SILQRSELLE
+578 
-588 DITQNREDIIEHEL
+588 ITQNGEDIKEYESSAV
-602 LPKPFGRNL
+602 PKPSGRNL
-611 DVTRRTKKVIPV
+611 DAIRRPKKLIPV

-636 DDDDDD
+636 DDDD
-642 YNEENFETRFEEE
+642 YNDEEFETRFEEE
-655 DEACNYWQLKNYNF
+655 DEASNYWQLKDYSF
-669 GTRKKS
+669 GAREGM
-675 IRNGHK
+675 RNGHK
-681 DHEHRDDDEVGS
+681 DYHQQRDDDEVGS

-714 DAQLEFYSIAA
+714 DAQLES

-739 RRHAA
+739 KKHAA
-744 KCTIPLTSF
+744 KCTIPLTSL

-759 PQSRPQSRQHAG
+759 PQSRPQSRQHTG

-784 ISLNPSPNCSPQP
+784 ISLNPSPSHSPQP
-797 RAPRQPRRAHTIAH
+797 RAPRQPRRAYTIAH
-811 ESKNDKAHSDEWE
+811 EGKDDKAHGDEWE
-824 DDIDKK
+824 DDTDKK
-830 ATLGDMLLDERL
+830 TILGDMLLDERL

-936 TEAENSSSK
+936 TETETDK
-945 NSWLRNSGAVG
+945 NTWLRNAGAIG

-970 LRNGTSA
+970 LRSGTPT

-985 SALTPMSTPPSHARR
+985 SAMTPTSTPPSHARR
-1000 EMEVQGLEK
+1000 EMENQGLEK
-1009 RCYKGGGSPAALS
+1009 RCFKGSGSPAALS
-1022 TTKTFSTSSGLSVE
+1022 TTKTFSGSSGPTAE
-1036 QRMAAER
+1036 QRLAAER

-1081 TLNLSPAYI
+1081 TLNLSPAYV

>member
-1 MSNSKKSPGPDCN
+1 MDNTSNKTLVSFHKWKSTCTMSNSKKSPDN
-14 QKKAAILKESQAVNK
+14 QKEVTVLKDLQAAVNK
-29 KEDASARSK
+29 KKNTLARPK
-38 CKLDSHGCLNL
+38 CKLDLHGCLNL
-49 QDILLMFDSPVSQER
+49 QDILLMFDSPVNQER
-64 AWALCYQIAKSLS
+64 AWALCYHIANNLS
-77 CSTENKFYEISELS
+77 RLTDNKFYEISEFS

-99 DIWLENLAGSKQ
+99 DILLENLTGSKH
-111 SLVSEEKAV
+111 SLVSEEKAI
-120 FSLGMAVFKA
+120 FSLGMIIFKA

-136 AGEEIALLPDLEA
+136 AGEEIALSPDLEA
-149 LITLMTNCNRVC
+149 LITLMTNCNRACV
-161 EGDAEERLQETDDEG
+161 GDVEDRLQETDDEG

-189 MMPKTAESY
+189 MMPKTSKSY
-198 ADNATCTLKTVLQGD
+198 TDRPSCTLKTVLQ
-213 RKRCRVHTTSA
+213 
-224 HNTDRQSGFF
+224 
-234 FPALLCPSI
+234 I
-243 CVRHVQSL
+243 CERHVQSL
-251 HEDTDNYYQ
+251 HEEDADCYYRS
-260 NMIQAFVEE
+260 MIQAFVEE
-269 ALNLSQFLE
+269 ALDLSQFLE
-278 KVVVDK
+278 KVVDDK
-284 QSQDL
+284 QSQDF
-289 FSPNNTD
+289 FSPNNAD
-296 RSSTSLQNIDTLD
+296 RTSTSLQTINALD

-321 SELRR
+321 NELRR

-332 VEANLGSRVSSRGE
+332 VEANLGSRVSSRREGN
-346 RTLPDYK
+346 LSDYK
-353 PTPYEILMDDIRER
+353 MTPYESLMDDIRER

-372 KTPPTPSRKD
+372 KTPPTPLRKD

-420 SIKKPPKPLRSSGS
+420 SIKKPPKPLRSSSS
-434 RQNAPKI
+434 RQNASEI
-441 EETSI
+441 EKTSI
-446 CNTSRESRMIVL
+446 CNVNRESRMIVL

-482 SEDQRTLVTGG
+482 SEDQRA
-493 SVLATASR
+493 LATSDDILAAANR
-501 RRQDVPPVPQPRQRI
+501 RRQNVPPVPQPRQRI

-526 PSNRNRKSRRRRI
+526 PPNRNRKSRRRRI
-539 TVAGT
+539 TVTDMTQKG
-544 ALRCEPTR
+544 
-552 KCPGVNASKLS
+552 
-563 RSSNSGATGREFRMH
+563 
-578 SILQRSELLE
+578 E
-588 DITQNREDIIEHEL
+588 DTNEYES
-602 LPKPFGRNL
+602 LPKPSGRNL
-611 DVTRRTKKVIPV
+611 DVSRRTKKVIPV
-623 DFDLKLDAEDDDD
+623 DIDLKLDAEDDDD
-636 DDDDDD
+636 DDDVDVDDD
-642 YNEENFETRFEEE
+642 YNEENFAETRFEEE
-655 DEACNYWQLKNYNF
+655 DEACNYWQLKDYNF
-669 GTRKKS
+669 GTWKGV
-675 IRNGHK
+675 RNGHK
-681 DHEHRDDDEVGS
+681 AQEYRDDDERS

-714 DAQLEFYSIAA
+714 DAQLES
-725 YDLATQCPSRRASA
+725 YDLATQCLSRRASA

-744 KCTIPLTSF
+744 KCSIPLMSLM
-753 TGTTSL
+753 GTTSL
-759 PQSRPQSRQHAG
+759 PHSRPQSRQHVG
-771 LTDSTLSQ
+771 LADSTLNQ
-779 GPSPN
+779 DPSPN
-784 ISLNPSPNCSPQP
+784 ISLNPSPNYSPQP
-797 RAPRQPRRAHTIAH
+797 RTPRQPRRANTISH
-811 ESKNDKAHSDEWE
+811 ESKNDKAQGDEWE
-824 DDIDKK
+824 NDIDKK
-830 ATLGDMLLDERL
+830 ATFGDMLLDERL

-936 TEAENSSSK
+936 TETENDGK
-945 NSWLRNSGAVG
+945 NSWLKNTSSVG

-970 LRNGTSA
+970 LRSGTPA

-985 SALTPMSTPPSHARR
+985 SALTPSSTPSHARR

-1009 RCYKGGGSPAALS
+1009 RCYKGSGSPAALS
-1022 TTKTFSTSSGLSVE
+1022 TTKTFSSSSGSSAE

-1043 LRGVAVVVCH
+1043 LRSVAVVVCH